1 MALIRIYRCAPCD
14 RTATVGFEQR
24 PIPLCPSCRG
34 PMKWLQTRDYVS
46 AAHVPRFGDAPALDY
61 NQTRERIAPIGP
73 NGTPVNS
80 LRDMR
85 RIERESEQAVKD
97 GVPGAQLHVFRKY
110 SQDHSNEYTH
120 TLGESPQQGPSKEW
134 MRKNGHKIGAIAESG
149 VEAIEGMGPG
159 AREDLASHLP
169 VDPL

>member
-1 MALIRIYRCAPCD
+1 MLIRIYRCADCSQ
-14 RTATVGFEQR
+14 TTTTGLEQR

-34 PMKWLQTRDYVS
+34 PMKWQQTRDYID
-46 AAHVPRFGDAPALDY
+46 AAHWPRLGQAPALDY
-61 NQTRERIAPIGP
+61 NQTKERIAPLGDRGIQI
-73 NGTPVNS
+73 NS
-80 LRDMR
+80 LNDIR
-85 RIERESEQAVKD
+85 RIERESEQQVRD

-110 SQDHSNEYTH
+110 SQDHSNEYVH
-120 TLGESPQQGPSKEW
+120 TLRDTPQQGPSKEW
-134 MRKNGHKIGAIAESG
+134 MRKNGHLIGSIAESG